1 MSTPWYEQVADMHSA
16 HERDEFIKGMY
27 GIRPN
32 SQHTFLIGLLAGYFG
47 QQALSKAMKKKSRR
61 EDR

>member
-1 MSTPWYEQVADMHSA
+1 MHSA

-32 SQHTFLIGLLAGYFG
+32 SQHTFLVGLLAGYFG

>member
-1 MSTPWYEQVADMHSA
+1 MSTPWYEQIADIHSA

-27 GIRPN
+27 GTRPN
-32 SQHTFLIGLLAGYFG
+32 SQHTFLIGLMAGYFG
-47 QQALSKAMKKKSRR
+47 TQYMTKKMKKSRR